1 MNIVFLDVDGV
12 LNCDSTTNRV
22 QGFIGV
28 DPKKVELLKQ
38 IVDATNAEIVLTST
52 WKMDFYEDAP
62 RYPKIKNY
70 LVKKLKDQGL
80 SISGLT
86 VDNWSNRGFGII
98 RYIQDHPCDGYVV
111 LDDEFFTD
119 YKQCGIVPHWVH
131 TSFAHGLLPKH
142 VEIAI
147 RKMSL
152 PVVIPD
158 GWDAHVNMPLE
169 ELIEYDRGKHDED
182 EI

>member
-1 MNIVFLDVDGV
+1 MKLIFLDVDGV
-12 LNCDSTTNRV
+12 LNCDSTQNRV

-28 DPKKVELLKQ
+28 DPEKVKLLKK
-38 IVDATNAEIVLTST
+38 IVEATDGEIVLTST

-62 RYPKIKNY
+62 HYPKIKNY

-80 SISGLT
+80 VISGLT

-98 RYIQDHPCDGYVV
+98 KYIKEHSCDGYIV
-111 LDDEFFTD
+111 LDDEFFED

-131 TSFAHGLLPKH
+131 TRFSIGLLPEH
-142 VEIAI
+142 IDIAI
-147 RKMSL
+147 RKMSY

-158 GWDAHVNMPLE
+158 GWNGHVSMPLE
-169 ELIEYDRGKHDED
+169 EAVEYDRGLHDD
-182 EI
+182 DTV